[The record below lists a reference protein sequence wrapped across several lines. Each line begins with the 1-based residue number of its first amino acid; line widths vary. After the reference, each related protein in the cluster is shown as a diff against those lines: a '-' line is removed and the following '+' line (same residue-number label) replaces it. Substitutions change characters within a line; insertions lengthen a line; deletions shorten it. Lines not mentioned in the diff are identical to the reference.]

1 MPGTKS
7 DKEDT
12 NIEGGGSLSPV
23 GVASQGA
30 AIHYGA
36 LRLVVLLA
44 SWIGIWL
51 LMVGDLCL
59 RLGLLRDGGWV
70 QLGELQEGVLQDL
83 LLALDLARRMGFA
96 R

>member
-1 MPGTKS
+1 MSGTKS
-7 DKEDT
+7 DEEDV
-12 NIEGGGSLSPV
+12 NVEGGGSLSLV

-30 AIHYGA
+30 AMHYGG
-36 LRLVVLLA
+36 
-44 SWIGIWL
+44 IGLWL
-51 LMVGDLCL
+51 LMVGDLGL

-83 LLALDLARRMGFA
+83 LLVLDLARRMGFA